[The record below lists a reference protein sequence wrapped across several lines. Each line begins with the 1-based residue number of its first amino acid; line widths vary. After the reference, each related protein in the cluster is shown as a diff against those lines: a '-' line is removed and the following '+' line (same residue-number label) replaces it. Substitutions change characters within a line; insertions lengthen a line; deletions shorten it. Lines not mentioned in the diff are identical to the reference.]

1 VVVRR
6 LELSLFL
13 PLRGYQGV
21 QLLVIR
27 LTETPP
33 EVKNFKILQIDRIL
47 LKVFDFEEL
56 NFHLLFIIIYINIL
70 DSKISTAFLFSNLEF
85 CKYKYNYFNC
95 SYKNKLLV

>member
-1 VVVRR
+1 MVVRR

-85 CKYKYNYFNC
+85 CKYKYNYFNY
-95 SYKNKLLV
+95 SYKTNF